1 MVAFR
6 SSSAAA
12 VLGAV
17 AFQAVSILLPRA
29 ASASWGWTLTVPAG
43 AKFACAE
50 GTPIGCAIRDGCNTS
65 NVTCAVQPAMGW
77 TCNETSIAVHCILP
91 GGTAFLPYAMDTNGE
106 KCKSSSNNT
115 LFWSA
120 VPTCT
125 NGSSSVTSSSSV
137 SSLSSNSSNSSSSSS
152 SSSSTSSIS
161 GASQAA
167 VSVMGFLS
175 AMLVAGTGLQN

>member
-17 AFQAVSILLPRA
+17 AFQAVSILLPRE
-29 ASASWGWTLTVPAG
+29 ASASWGWTLAVPAG
-43 AKFACAE
+43 AKFTCAE
-50 GTPIGCAIRDGCNTS
+50 GDPIGCAVPVAGCSTS
-65 NVTCAVQPAMGW
+65 NVTCTVQPAAGF

-91 GGTAFLPYAMDTNGE
+91 GGTAFLPYATDTDGGS
-106 KCKSSSNNT
+106 CKSSSNNT

-125 NGSSSVTSSSSV
+125 DGSSSVTSSNSV
-137 SSLSSNSSNSSSSSS
+137 SSASSNSSNSSSSSTQ
-152 SSSSTSSIS
+152 TSSVS

-175 AMLVAGTGLQN
+175 AVLVAGTGLQK

>member
-17 AFQAVSILLPRA
+17 ASQAVSILLPRA

-65 NVTCAVQPAMGW
+65 NVTCIVQPATGW
-77 TCNETSIAVHCILP
+77 TCNESSIAVHCILA
-91 GGTAFLPYAMDTNGE
+91 GGKAFLPYTMDTNGGV
-106 KCKSSSNNT
+106 CKSSSNNT

-137 SSLSSNSSNSSSSSS
+137 SSSSSNSSNS

>member
-17 AFQAVSILLPRA
+17 AFQAVSILLPRS
-29 ASASWGWTLTVPAG
+29 ASASWGWTQTVPEG
-43 AKFACAE
+43 ANFACAE
-50 GTPIGCAIRDGCNTS
+50 GTPIGCAGMCAATTPVANF
-65 NVTCAVQPAMGW
+65 TCTVQSAEGY
-77 TCNETSIAVHCILP
+77 TCNESSIQVHCMMP
-91 GGTAFLPYAMDTNGE
+91 DGKAFLPNLMDEND
-106 KCKSSSNNT
+106 KACKSPDNKLS
-115 LFWSA
+115 WSA
-120 VPTCT
+120 VPMCT
-125 NGSSSVTSSSSV
+125 MSGTTMAPAGM
-137 SSLSSNSSNSSSSSS
+137 NSSM
-152 SSSSTSSIS
+152 TTKAPAAATIS